1 MNTMIDVLRN
11 CSDAILSVCQGLRYA
26 GSYVWLL
33 LQPKAVLAAKL
44 LAAESQL
51 AACVDA
57 VNRRKA
63 PKPRF
68 GQAFRLLWVMIP
80 KLVDG
85 WEGLAQ
91 VMKPATVKKWH
102 KQAFRVYWR
111 WRSGLPSAAPGRT
124 LTWNGS

>member
-1 MNTMIDVLRN
+1 MIDVLRN

-68 GQAFRLLWVMIP
+68 GQAFRLLWVMLS